1 MTIKHLVISG
11 GGPIMIQ
18 TLGAIQH
25 LEQSGFLNLADIQSI
40 YGTSAGAIVG
50 TLICLK
56 YDWETI
62 NDYIIKRPWHDVF
75 HIKVQRVFDAYTKK
89 GIFDIEVVKKCFK
102 PLLAAKDIALD
113 INLADFYKYSG
124 IELHFFA
131 FDVNEYKVHNISY
144 LTHPNLEL
152 LTALQMTCGLP
163 VLMTPVIMENKC
175 FIDGGMTSNY
185 PLDFCIEAGHNP
197 DEILGFKNK
206 YVENENIIKEES
218 TLLDFVL
225 AFLFKAVLSFNTE
238 NRQPCIKHEVI
249 CDTQHLNMELLKT
262 ALSSVDVRRKL
273 FDSGTE
279 SAKTFLQVLEEATG
293 ERIEINTTNNENI

>member
-25 LEQSGFLNLADIQSI
+25 LEKNDFLNLADIQSI

-75 HIKVQRVFDAYTKK
+75 HIKVQSIFDAYAKK

-102 PLLAAKDIALD
+102 PLLAAKDLALD
-113 INLADFYKYSG
+113 ISLEDFYNHSG

-131 FDVNEYKVHNISY
+131 FEVNEYKVYDISY
-144 LTHPNLEL
+144 LTHPKMEL

-163 VLMTPVIMENKC
+163 VLMKPVIIEDKC
-175 FIDGGMTSNY
+175 YIDGGMASNY
-185 PLDFCIEAGHNP
+185 PLDFCINSGKES

-206 YVENENIIKEES
+206 YAEKENIINDES

-225 AFLFKAVLSFNTE
+225 TFLFKAVLSFNTE
-238 NRQPCIKHEVI
+238 NKQPCIKHEVI
-249 CDTQHLNMELLKT
+249 CDAQHLSMEVLKT
-262 ALSSVDVRRKL
+262 ALSSIDVRRSL
-273 FDSGTE
+273 FDNGTE
-279 SAKTFLQVLEEATG
+279 SAEIFLEGLNDNKNDT
-293 ERIEINTTNNENI
+293 

>member
-75 HIKVQRVFDAYTKK
+75 HIKVQRVFNAYTKK

-185 PLDFCIEAGHNP
+185 PLDFCIKSGNNP

-206 YVENENIIKEES
+206 YVEKENIIKEES

-249 CDTQHLNMELLKT
+249 CDTQHLNMEVLKT

-279 SAKTFLQVLEEATG
+279 SAKTFLQVLKEDALKEQCLETD
-293 ERIEINTTNNENI
+293 